1 MLCHMAQSKHHLRSA
16 PPHHSPTLSSVRTVT
31 ARVADN
37 SPASTES
44 LVAWDIG
51 GGHFVIRSVPIV
63 ATYLVHG
70 DIVSCSERNGLLVV
84 DDVVLSGGGTT
95 IRLLVDDSGATEP
108 SGLRERIAA
117 QLVASGCAV
126 ERIGHHILAV
136 GVGPDVDAGDIGTL
150 CDAWIDA
157 GVVKVVPTR
166 K

>member
-1 MLCHMAQSKHHLRSA
+1 MT
-16 PPHHSPTLSSVRTVT
+16 P
-31 ARVADN
+31 AR
-37 SPASTES
+37 
-44 LVAWDIG
+44 
-51 GGHFVIRSVPIV
+51 RK
-63 ATYLVHG
+63 
-70 DIVSCSERNGLLVV
+70 
-84 DDVVLSGGGTT
+84 
-95 IRLLVDDSGATEP
+95 P

-157 GVVKVVPTR
+157 GVVQVVPTR